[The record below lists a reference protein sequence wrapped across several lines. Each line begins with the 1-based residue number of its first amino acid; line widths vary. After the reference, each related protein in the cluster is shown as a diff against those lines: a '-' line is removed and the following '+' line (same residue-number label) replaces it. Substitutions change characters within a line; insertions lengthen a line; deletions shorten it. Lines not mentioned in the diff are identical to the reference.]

1 MKYAVLPLGA
11 LLLLGIAWLTVENR
25 QLRQQV
31 DSSMSYQSQLQQLSE
46 KSALQRL
53 QFEDEIADLNRQLT
67 SAAQQLSS
75 LSTTLQ
81 EARLQVR
88 PRLCS
93 TAAAG
98 KRRSRR
104 AVETEPTPFRRNALR
119 HVCQPCQCLGTG

>member
-81 EARLQVR
+81 EARLQVD
-88 PRLCS
+88 PDY
-93 TAAAG
+93 AALLQQA
-98 KRRSRR
+98 RDEVDAR
-104 AVETEPTPFRRNALR
+104 
-119 HVCQPCQCLGTG
+119 

>member
-53 QFEDEIADLNRQLT
+53 QFEDEIADLNRQLDERRPT
-67 SAAQQLSS
+67 AKQPIDHPAGG
-75 LSTTLQ
+75 TP
-81 EARLQVR
+81 AGG